1 MADGKGGDTV
11 AKIKDKLSIVDVIT
25 PYVKL
30 TRSGKYMRGLSPFA
44 KEKTPS
50 FFVSPER
57 GSYFCFSTSQGGDA
71 FTFIE
76 KMEGVDFM
84 GAMKILAEKAG
95 VEISNERGPDR
106 GKTERLRDAMSQAV
120 QYFQRGLTSE
130 SAAYKYAVSR
140 GLTVETIKTWELGF
154 APDAWRGLLDDLAGE
169 GSQTRFT
176 NAELIAAGLVKEADG
191 RAGTWYDRFRNRL
204 MFPIRDTAGRTVAF
218 TGRALA
224 ADDQAKY
231 LNSPETELFKKHE
244 VLFGMDRA
252 KDSIRTRGFAVLVE
266 GQFDL
271 LLLHQIGFANTIAL
285 SGTALSTQHLTLIK
299 RYADN
304 LMLCLDADR
313 AGLAASAKN
322 AQVALASGMRVKAVR
337 LPSGKDPA
345 DLASS
350 DPKDFSKRVA
360 DAQPIVEFFLS
371 VLAESEKDAHKLVL
385 EAEKTVLPLI
395 AAIQSPLEREHFVGA
410 TARAHG
416 LAPEAVRAGGDKVIR
431 ATRAEVNRG
440 YTGGYSQQKSG
451 TSGGGNAS
459 GYTQPSG
466 VSGEHDYGPEY
477 GPQTPSGGTKT
488 ASGHVVSSEASI
500 VSTVPTAMPAK
511 ATAVSRRAEFLLA
524 IIASYVETPL
534 AESAKNEYIR
544 ITGAEV
550 SVFSEPVSERALFEV
565 GLAFEQ
571 PPTESE
577 IKELVQSFEH
587 AVLSEQLKEATDNLR
602 RAELSGDADAIS
614 RLSTL
619 CHDLS
624 RRLAS
629 SAIFVERR

>member
-11 AKIKDKLSIVDVIT
+11 SLIKEKLSIIEVVT

-30 TRSGKYMRGLSPFA
+30 ARSGKYMRGLSPFA

-57 GSYFCFSTSQGGDA
+57 GSYYCFSTQQGGDA
-71 FTFIE
+71 FTFIQ
-76 KMEGVDFM
+76 KMEGVDFR

-95 VEISNERGPDR
+95 VEIGEYRGEDR
-106 GKTERLRDAMSQAV
+106 GHTARLERLRDAMSQSV
-120 QYFQRGLTSE
+120 QYFQHELIPDGS
-130 SAAYKYAVSR
+130 AYKYAVSR
-140 GLTVETIKTWELGF
+140 GLTPETIKTWQLGF
-154 APDAWRGLLDDLAGE
+154 APDAWRGLLDDLAGK
-169 GSQTRFT
+169 GFT
-176 NAELIAAGLVKEADG
+176 NTELIAAGLVKEADG

-231 LNSPETELFKKHE
+231 LNSPETELFRKHE

-271 LLLHQIGFANTIAL
+271 LLLHQVGFANTIAL

-299 RYADN
+299 RYTDN

-322 AQVALASGMRVKAVR
+322 AQTALAAGMRVKAVR
-337 LPSGKDPA
+337 LPAGKDPA
-345 DLASS
+345 DLAQS
-350 DPKDFSKRVA
+350 DPKDFAKRVG

-371 VLAESEKDAHKLVL
+371 VLAESEKDAHRLVL

-395 AAIQSPLEREHFVGA
+395 GAIQSPLEREHFVGA
-410 TARAHG
+410 TARALG
-416 LAPEAVRAGGDKVIR
+416 LAPDAVRAGVDKVMR
-431 ATRAEVNRG
+431 AVQAEVNKG
-440 YTGGYSQQKSG
+440 YTGGYSAQKSSVG
-451 TSGGGNAS
+451 ASQSSGADSYRNRPQNA
-459 GYTQPSG
+459 
-466 VSGEHDYGPEY
+466 
-477 GPQTPSGGTKT
+477 PQSTKT
-488 ASGHVVSSEASI
+488 ASRDVLSSEGASGAASS
-500 VSTVPTAMPAK
+500 VLPPK
-511 ATAVSRRAEFLLA
+511 LATAASRRAEFLLA
-524 IIASYVETPL
+524 IAASYPETEL
-534 AESAKNEYIR
+534 AKTLKSEYSR
-544 ITGAEV
+544 IIGAEV
-550 SVFSEPVSERALFEV
+550 AEKSFSEPLPERALFEV

-571 PPTESE
+571 PPTDSE

-587 AVLSEQLKEATDNLR
+587 AVLSEQLIEATDNLR

-614 RLSTL
+614 RLSTI
-619 CHDLS
+619 CQDLS
-624 RRLAS
+624 TRLAS
-629 SAIFVERR
+629 SAISVVRR